1 MRNRRLL
8 FLSIVLAL
16 VALLSGIALPGC
28 SSKQQ
33 DQQAQEQQ
41 EQTQQEALEEQLEE
55 VPIEDGDTTDE
66 AEESE
71 ATTVEETTNS
81 TDDQGSIE
89 VLSEADAEPALD
101 ENGTYTSKDEV
112 AWYLHTYGHLPSNYI
127 TKDEAEDAGW
137 KTRGLSLAEAC
148 PGKSI
153 GGSRFGNRE
162 KRLPTASGRVY
173 YECDIDYNGER
184 GRNAKR
190 IVYSND
196 GLIYYTEDH
205 YKTFEQLY

>member
-1 MRNRRLL
+1 MRNKRLL
-8 FLSIVLAL
+8 SISLVLAL
-16 VALLSGIALPGC
+16 AALLSGIVLPGC

-33 DQQAQEQQ
+33 DQQAQEQTQSQ
-41 EQTQQEALEEQLEE
+41 EQQPEE
-55 VPIEDGDTTDE
+55 VPIEDDGTSTE
-66 AEESE
+66 VEESDPE
-71 ATTVEETTNS
+71 SVEETADA
-81 TDDQGSIE
+81 TDAQSAIE
-89 VLSEADAEPALD
+89 VLDEDDAEPAID

-162 KRLPTASGRVY
+162 GRLPTAKGRIY